1 MEEIKFVNPD
11 QIETLFRKIKSVR
24 DRAIFST
31 MYYYGLRAGE
41 VRLLETDDVDMD
53 NNRIFIRALKGGI
66 SGQHL
71 LNPQVKKHIRSYL
84 NQERFKKRTVQKGLF
99 LSQKGTPITPTQIY
113 RLFREY
119 ARKAKFPQDKR
130 HPHVLR
136 HSIAVHMAEG
146 GFDVY
151 QVKEHLRHKK
161 IDNTMVYFQLTN
173 RTRMEKQREAFSSP
187 MLAKI

>member
-1 MEEIKFVNPD
+1 MEEIKFVSPD

-24 DRAIFST
+24 DRALFST

-41 VRLLETDDVDMD
+41 VRLLKLEDIDMD

-71 LNPQVKKHIRSYL
+71 LNQQVKRHINAYL
-84 NQERFKKRTVQKGLF
+84 QQKRLRVRTVQKELF
-99 LSQKGTPITPTQIY
+99 LSQKGTPITPTQVY

-119 ARKAKFPQDKR
+119 ARKAKFPKDKQ

-146 GFDVY
+146 GFDLY
-151 QVKEHLRHKK
+151 SVKEHLRHKK
-161 IDNTMVYFQLTN
+161 IDNTLVYFQITN
-173 RTRMEKQREAFSSP
+173 KTRMDKQRETFASP
-187 MLAKI
+187 MLARI

>member
-1 MEEIKFVNPD
+1 MEEIKFVSPD

-31 MYYYGLRAGE
+31 IYYYGLRAGE
-41 VRLLETDDVDMD
+41 VRLLEINDVDMN

-71 LNPQVKKHIRSYL
+71 LNSQVKKHIRSYL
-84 NQERFKKRTVQKGLF
+84 NKERLKKRTIQKGLF
-99 LSQKGTPITPTQIY
+99 LSQKGTPITPTQVY

-119 ARKAKFPQDKR
+119 AKKAKFLQDKR

-161 IDNTMVYFQLTN
+161 IDNTLVYFQITN
-173 RTRMEKQREAFSSP
+173 KTRMDKQKEAFSSP
-187 MLAKI
+187 MLARI

>member
-1 MEEIKFVNPD
+1 MEHIKFVSPD
-11 QIETLFRKIKSVR
+11 FIEAFFKKVKSVR
-24 DRAIFST
+24 DRALFST
-31 MYYYGLRAGE
+31 LYFYGLRASE
-41 VRLLETDDVDMD
+41 VQLLQVDDIDLD

-71 LNPQVKKHIRSYL
+71 LNTIVKKYIKAFLDQKRL
-84 NQERFKKRTVQKGLF
+84 RLRTVQKALF
-99 LSQKGTPITPTQIY
+99 LSQKGSPITSTQVY

-119 ARKAKFPQDKR
+119 ARKAKFPEDKR
-130 HPHVLR
+130 HPHVFR

-161 IDNTMVYFQLTN
+161 IDNTLVYFQITN
-173 RTRMEKQREAFSSP
+173 KTRMEKQREAFNSP
-187 MLAKI
+187 MLARI

>member
-1 MEEIKFVNPD
+1 MEHIKFVSPD
-11 QIETLFRKIKSVR
+11 FIEAFFKKVKSVR
-24 DRAIFST
+24 DRALFST
-31 MYYYGLRAGE
+31 LYFYGLRASE
-41 VRLLETDDVDMD
+41 VQLLLVDDIDLV

-71 LNPQVKKHIRSYL
+71 LSPIVKKYIKAFLDQKRL
-84 NQERFKKRTVQKGLF
+84 RLRTVQKALF
-99 LSQKGTPITPTQIY
+99 LSQKGSPITSTQVY

-119 ARKAKFPQDKR
+119 ARKAKFPEDKR
-130 HPHVLR
+130 HPHVFR

-161 IDNTMVYFQLTN
+161 IDNTLVYFQITN
-173 RTRMEKQREAFSSP
+173 KTRMEKQREAFNSP
-187 MLAKI
+187 MLARI

>member
-1 MEEIKFVNPD
+1 MEHIKFVSPD
-11 QIETLFRKIKSVR
+11 FIEAFFKKVKSVR
-24 DRAIFST
+24 DRALFST
-31 MYYYGLRAGE
+31 LYFYGLRASE
-41 VRLLETDDVDMD
+41 VQLLQVDDIDLV

-71 LNPQVKKHIRSYL
+71 LSPIVKKYIKAFLDQKRL
-84 NQERFKKRTVQKGLF
+84 RLRTVQKALF
-99 LSQKGTPITPTQIY
+99 LSQKGSPITSTQVY

-119 ARKAKFPQDKR
+119 ARKAKFPEDKR
-130 HPHVLR
+130 HPHVFR

-161 IDNTMVYFQLTN
+161 IDNTLVYFQITN
-173 RTRMEKQREAFSSP
+173 KTRMEKQREAFNSP
-187 MLAKI
+187 MLARI

>member
-1 MEEIKFVNPD
+1 MEHIKFVSPD
-11 QIETLFRKIKSVR
+11 FIEAFFKKVKSVR
-24 DRAIFST
+24 DRALFST
-31 MYYYGLRAGE
+31 MYFYGLRASE
-41 VRLLETDDVDMD
+41 VQLLLVDDIDLD

-71 LNPQVKKHIRSYL
+71 LNPIVKKYIKAFLDQKRL
-84 NQERFKKRTVQKGLF
+84 RLRTVQKALF
-99 LSQKGTPITPTQIY
+99 LSQKGSPITSTQVY

-119 ARKAKFPQDKR
+119 ARKAKFPEDKR
-130 HPHVLR
+130 HPHVFR

-161 IDNTMVYFQLTN
+161 IDNTLVYFQITN
-173 RTRMEKQREAFSSP
+173 KTRMEKQREAFNSP
-187 MLAKI
+187 MLARI

>member
-1 MEEIKFVNPD
+1 MKEIKFVSPE
-11 QIETLFRKIKSVR
+11 QIERLFQKIKSGR

-41 VRLLETDDVDMD
+41 VRLLNIEDIDMD
-53 NNRIFIRALKGGI
+53 NNRIFIRALKGGL

-71 LNPQVKKHIRSYL
+71 LNPQVKKYL
-84 NQERFKKRTVQKGLF
+84 KGYLQQQRLKQRTLQTALF

-119 ARKAKFPQDKR
+119 GRKAKFPQDNR

-161 IDNTMVYFQLTN
+161 IDNTLVYFQITN
-173 RTRMEKQREAFSSP
+173 KTRMEQQKQAFSSP
-187 MLAKI
+187 MLARI